1 MNGESKALSAGVVV
15 FPMKPLESKVSEVK
29 SIKITESEVS
39 ETRIVEKEGRFA
51 RLKKSLRRRSVSIL

>member
-1 MNGESKALSAGVVV
+1 MNGESKVLSAGVVI
-15 FPMKPLESKVSEVK
+15 FPMKPQENKVSEVK

-51 RLKKSLRRRSVSIL
+51 RLKKSLRKRPVSIL

>member
-15 FPMKPLESKVSEVK
+15 FPMKPLESKVSEIK